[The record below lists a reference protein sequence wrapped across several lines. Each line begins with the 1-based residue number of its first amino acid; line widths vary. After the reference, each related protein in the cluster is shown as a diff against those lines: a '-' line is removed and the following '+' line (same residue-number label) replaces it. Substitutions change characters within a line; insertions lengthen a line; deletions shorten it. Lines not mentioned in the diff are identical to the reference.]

1 MIDIPL
7 TDDFL
12 ARLKTESKLPSG
24 WSWTIDSESH
34 TALTSRF
41 EMKEQ
46 RMTIK
51 TVRLV
56 NEQHIAFLLNG
67 EPVQPVG
74 LPSQFQTIN
83 LLEAVIVQ
91 FDALKVCNGV
101 IGDKSLFEMAKNCAT
116 VVRKNNAIK
125 ANNCLGIANAKGEIC
140 RVCCKMRSYLKARIE
155 GVKKSPKIAKNDKV
169 KSLKRSKS
177 VFDET

>member
-12 ARLKTESKLPSG
+12 ARLKTECKLPSG

-101 IGDKSLFEMAKNCAT
+101 IGDNRCLKWPRIVQRWSGKTMPSKLTTAWALPMPKERFVESAVKCAL
-116 VVRKNNAIK
+116 I
-125 ANNCLGIANAKGEIC
+125 
-140 RVCCKMRSYLKARIE
+140 
-155 GVKKSPKIAKNDKV
+155 
-169 KSLKRSKS
+169 
-177 VFDET
+177 